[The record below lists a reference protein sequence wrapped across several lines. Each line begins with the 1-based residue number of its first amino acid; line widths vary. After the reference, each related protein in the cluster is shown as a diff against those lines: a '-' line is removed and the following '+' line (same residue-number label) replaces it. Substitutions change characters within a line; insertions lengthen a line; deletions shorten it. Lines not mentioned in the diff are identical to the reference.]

1 MINEPLV
8 SIVTPAYN
16 SQDYI
21 QETIQSILNQSY
33 TNWEL
38 IIVDDCSTDDTVNI
52 INSFT
57 DQRIK
62 LHKLKE
68 NSGAAIARNTAIG
81 KATGDYLAF
90 LDSDDVWVMDKL
102 KKQVMFMQHHDCA
115 FSFTGYELMNEDG
128 KLLEKYVPVPYVM
141 TYEKLLKNT
150 IIGCLTVMLDRNK
163 IGDQY
168 MTNIRAGQDTAF
180 WLQLL
185 RQGFTA
191 YGINEPLSHYRMV
204 ADGIS
209 GNKFKA
215 LKRMWKVYRKVEEI
229 PLIQSSWY
237 FINYGYNAVKKR
249 L

>member
-1 MINEPLV
+1 MNEPLV

-21 QETIQSILNQSY
+21 EKTIQSILNQSY

-38 IIVDDCSTDDTVNI
+38 IIVDDCSTDDTVNMI
-52 INSFT
+52 KDFS

-62 LHKLKE
+62 LHKLEE
-68 NSGAAIARNTAIG
+68 NSGAAVARNSAIG

-90 LDSDDVWVMDKL
+90 LDSDDLWVKDKL
-102 KKQVMFMQHHDCA
+102 KKQVTFMQHHDCA
-115 FSFTGYELMNEDG
+115 FSFTGYELMNDDG
-128 KLLEKYVPVPYVM
+128 ELLNKYVPVPYVM

-150 IIGCLTVMLDRNK
+150 IIGCLTVMLDRSK
-163 IGDQY
+163 IGEQY
-168 MTNIRAGQDTAF
+168 MPNIRAGQDTAF

-215 LKRMWKVYRKVEEI
+215 IKRMWHVYRKVEEI
-229 PLIQSSWY
+229 PLIPSSWY
-237 FINYGYNAVKKR
+237 FVNYGYNAVKKR